1 MVDEEMKELTCR
13 AVAAVPETAAMAG
26 LKADVSA
33 SSAAS
38 WIPEMIFKSA
48 AETPARSVWST
59 DAKRAVRRS

>member
-1 MVDEEMKELTCR
+1 
-13 AVAAVPETAAMAG
+13 VAAAPEAVAMAG